1 MFLIKNDNDFL
12 KECGNPEK
20 DIIRLCI
27 EFEKLKLE
35 KKKKIKWVTF
45 KMKNNQLTRDF

>member
-1 MFLIKNDNDFL
+1 MFLMFLIQNDNDFL
-12 KECGNPEK
+12 NECRNREK

-35 KKKKIKWVTF
+35 KKE
-45 KMKNNQLTRDF
+45 D

>member
-1 MFLIKNDNDFL
+1 MFLIKNNIDFL
-12 KECGNPEK
+12 NECGNPEK

-35 KKKKIKWVTF
+35 KKRRLIGLHLK
-45 KMKNNQLTRDF
+45 